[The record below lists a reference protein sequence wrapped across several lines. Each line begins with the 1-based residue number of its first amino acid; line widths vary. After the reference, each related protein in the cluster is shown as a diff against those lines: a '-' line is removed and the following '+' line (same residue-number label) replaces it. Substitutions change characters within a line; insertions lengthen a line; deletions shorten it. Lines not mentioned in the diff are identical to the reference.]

1 MCSSPR
7 LKFWHSSL
15 SLNKDDDKNL
25 KPIPI
30 WKGTLC
36 QIPLPSVD
44 VLGRDVRGC
53 ADAVSSLLL
62 FHSTRNGLSS
72 MGAQDHSLQLTQ
84 KQCLLCHFASSAIP
98 VWQGQV
104 LWAAVGLQWP
114 THQTDWLCSELLHPC
129 TVAICPSG
137 VSCTPKSLEK
147 HLSTFQSTS
156 IPKHIFSLL
165 SRYWQACHA
174 LLGQWLIATK

>member
-15 SLNKDDDKNL
+15 SLNRDDDKNR

-36 QIPLPSVD
+36 QIPLSSVD
-44 VLGRDVRGC
+44 VLGGEVHGC
-53 ADAVSSLLL
+53 ADADSSLLL
-62 FHSTRNGLSS
+62 FHNTTRNGLSS
-72 MGAQDHSLQLTQ
+72 VVAQDHSLQLTQ
-84 KQCLLCHFASSAIP
+84 RQCLLCHFASSAIP
-98 VWQGQV
+98 LWQGQV
-104 LWAAVGLQWP
+104 PRAAGGLQWP
-114 THQTDWLCSELLHPC
+114 TYQTDWLCSLSYC